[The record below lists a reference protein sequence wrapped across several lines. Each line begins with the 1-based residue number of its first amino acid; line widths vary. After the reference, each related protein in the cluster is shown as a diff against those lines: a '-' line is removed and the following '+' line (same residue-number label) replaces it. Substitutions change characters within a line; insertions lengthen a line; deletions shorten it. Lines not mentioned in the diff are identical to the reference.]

1 MDNLNKE
8 AILSVFFKN
17 STICNI
23 KTASREVRCT
33 HGSPRVSPAYCLTQ
47 SSTGNS
53 YKMADE
59 MDGEEICNEDE
70 IALKVAEYLDDV
82 VGTNVDSLSKVKS
95 LMDSTLKKEKE
106 LKKRVSKF

>member
-1 MDNLNKE
+1 
-8 AILSVFFKN
+8 
-17 STICNI
+17 
-23 KTASREVRCT
+23 
-33 HGSPRVSPAYCLTQ
+33 
-47 SSTGNS
+47 
-53 YKMADE
+53 